1 VVPKSFGRKWLPLE
15 KKAILLEDT
24 TGQTWPVVYNPSKH
38 HITGHLG
45 RGWRTFAQE
54 KHLKEGDLCVLEMK
68 SPYSNNLFVHI
79 FRFADYMVSHS
90 TEGHVSHTLEP
101 SRHGNGSYK
110 DNLLVEQ
117 AHLTA
122 KPPRCEQ
129 GILGSSCKKRDMT
142 RSEELNAP
150 RSSET
155 SSSSSEEGPSESLTG
170 PSTVAKHQFSS
181 LRNMVTAESIEKVHS
196 FQRGREKTYSS
207 GGTLEMQEGED
218 D

>member
-45 RGWRTFAQE
+45 RGWRTFAQD

-110 DNLLVEQ
+110 DNLLMEQ
-117 AHLTA
+117 AHLTT

-129 GILGSSCKKRDMT
+129 AILGSSCKKRDMT

-155 SSSSSEEGPSESLTG
+155 SSSSSSEEGPSESNW
-170 PSTVAKHQFSS
+170 AFNSS
-181 LRNMVTAESIEKVHS
+181 QTSIFQSEKYGHC
-196 FQRGREKTYSS
+196 RIYR
-207 GGTLEMQEGED
+207 GGT
-218 D
+218 